1 MRIEYIIP
9 VLGLLVVFGAIAFM
23 WRELQQNIKDWKASQ
38 QDIADWFESRKVYWE
53 NKRGSK

>member
-23 WRELQQNIKDWKASQ
+23 WWELQQNIKDWKASQ
-38 QDIADWFESRKVYWE
+38 DEINEWFEQRNVYWD
-53 NKRGSK
+53 SKKEKQ